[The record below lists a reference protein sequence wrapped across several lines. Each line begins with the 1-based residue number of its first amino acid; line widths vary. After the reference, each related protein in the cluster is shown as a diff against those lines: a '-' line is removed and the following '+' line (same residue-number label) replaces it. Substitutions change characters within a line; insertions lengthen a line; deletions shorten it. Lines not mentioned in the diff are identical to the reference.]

1 MKNEIQEKL
10 KQKKD
15 KYPNIISLWEKM
27 IEQKE
32 KDLNSLLLNCDKMLS
47 NIDNIT
53 TDLSNETLLFLYLVK
68 IHSA

>member
-1 MKNEIQEKL
+1 MKNEIQEKK

-32 KDLNSLLLNCDKMLS
+32 KDLNSLLLKCDKMLS
-47 NIDNIT
+47 NVDNIT